1 MDEATL
7 KKLETCSDNEI
18 NEALL
23 EFNKKVRNACCFVI
37 YFIKF
42 MEI

>member
-1 MDEATL
+1 MDEANL

-23 EFNKKVRNACCFVI
+23 EFNKKVRNVLRFVI
-37 YFIKF
+37 
-42 MEI
+42 